1 MTDTQE
7 SSVEGT
13 QAPETQEAPPTVRD
27 VVEQSIRDSIETSV
41 NEQTGELEFTV
52 GQLEEAAEQELSPE
66 EQKKREWAKDVL
78 EKEGDSPPEHQET
91 EGKTIPI
98 ERYKELQSWATR
110 VNQAV
115 KTLDDQNKY
124 LRGRVDQ
131 LSSGEQSEE
140 QGLDLIDVFSDEKRG
155 VEFIGEMVT
164 QIVQPAFAKM
174 DERLQIAE
182 AKLSVSDEYV
192 EAINKYGED
201 FNENILGVKQVLD
214 MHPDSTMTFSEA
226 YEKFLELR
234 KSFGEQPGNG
244 VTRTSDTPEGQD
256 TQPAS
261 TRRIPAEQARRAA
274 EKFRRDDSVGG
285 EPGAEP
291 ARIPKTAREAATLAV
306 EQLAQRSL

>member
-13 QAPETQEAPPTVRD
+13 QAPETSEAPQTVRD
-27 VVEQSIRDSIETSV
+27 VVEQSIRDSITTGVDEH
-41 NEQTGELEFTV
+41 TGELTFTV
-52 GQLEEAAEQELSPE
+52 NQLDDVAEQELSPE
-66 EQKKREWAKDVL
+66 DQKKRKWAKSVID
-78 EKEGDSPPEHQET
+78 KEGDAPPQHEET
-91 EGKTIPI
+91 DGETIPI

-124 LRGRVDQ
+124 LRGRLDQ
-131 LSSGEQSEE
+131 LSAGETEE
-140 QGLDLIDVFSDEKRG
+140 QEGLNLLDVFSEEKRG

-164 QIVQPAFAKM
+164 QIVQPALMKM

-182 AKLSVSDEYV
+182 AKLSVSDEYI
-192 EAINKYGED
+192 EAINKYGEE
-201 FNENILGVKQVLD
+201 FTENILGVKQVLD
-214 MHPDSTMTFSEA
+214 MYPDSVITFSQA

-234 KSFGEQPGNG
+234 QSFGEQPTG
-244 VTRTSDTPEGQD
+244 VTRTSDTPMGQD
-256 TQPAS
+256 TNPTA
-261 TRRIPAEQARRAA
+261 RRIPAEQARRSA

-285 EPGAEP
+285 DPGAEP

-306 EQLAQRSL
+306 QQLTQRSL

>member
-13 QAPETQEAPPTVRD
+13 QAPESQEAPQTVRD
-27 VVEQSIRDSIETSV
+27 VVEQSIRESISTGV
-41 NEQTGELEFTV
+41 DEQTGELTFQV
-52 GQLEEAAEQELSPE
+52 NQLDEVAEQELSPE
-66 EQKKREWAKDVL
+66 EQKKRDWAKDVI
-78 EKEGDSPPEHQET
+78 EKEGNTPPEHQEV
-91 EGKTIPI
+91 EGETIPI

-124 LRGRVDQ
+124 LRGRLDQ
-131 LSSGEQSEE
+131 ISAGDSVEQE
-140 QGLDLIDVFSDEKRG
+140 GIDLLDVFSDEKRG

-164 QIVQPAFAKM
+164 QIVQPAFSKM

-182 AKLSVSDEYV
+182 AKLSVSDEYI

-214 MHPDSTMTFSEA
+214 MHPDSTMTFSQA

-234 KSFGEQPGNG
+234 QSFSEQPSNG

-256 TQPAS
+256 TDPTA
-261 TRRIPAEQARRAA
+261 RRIPAEQARRAA
-274 EKFRRDDSVGG
+274 EKFRRDDSVNTD
-285 EPGAEP
+285 PGAEP

-306 EQLAQRSL
+306 QQLSQRSL